1 MENKLN
7 HLFNIELLKR
17 LISVIIFLP
26 IVLIPILYSNYLLV
40 LIYMIFNSIIIC
52 ELMQMKNNQL
62 SVRLLNIYQQLFFH
76 FLYLFLLI

>member
-26 IVLIPILYSNYLLV
+26 IVLVPILYSNYLLV
-40 LIYMIFNSIIIC
+40 LIYIIFNSIIVC
-52 ELMQMKNNQL
+52 ELIQMKGNQL
-62 SVRLLNIYQQLFFH
+62 SVRLLYIYFH
-76 FLYLFLLI
+76 VSRNFIYNMDF